1 MSESLARVTALT
13 APASVSEMTHLVMAF
28 SELRKQNA
36 RAIGAVSAGYGI
48 SPTDLR
54 ALSFVS
60 LSDGAT
66 PKSVAGH
73 LGMTTGSLT
82 TLADRL
88 ESVGFLERTANP
100 RDRRSVLLRLTPR
113 GGEVMV
119 EVNVLYVRAFSNAFD
134 EDDIPRLKEAFLGL
148 ANELGRLVD

>member
-1 MSESLARVTALT
+1 MSDSLARVSPLAG
-13 APASVSEMTHLVMAF
+13 SISGMTELVLAF

-36 RAIGAVSAGYGI
+36 RAIGALSAHYGI
-48 SPTDLR
+48 SATDMR

-66 PKSVAGH
+66 PKSVAEH

-88 ESVGFLERTANP
+88 EAAGFLERTANP
-100 RDRRSVLLRLTPR
+100 GDRRSVLLRLTAR
-113 GGEVMV
+113 GADVMA
-119 EVNVLYVRAFSNAFD
+119 EVNVQYVRAFSGAFD
-134 EDDIPRLKEAFLGL
+134 DDDIPCLKEAFLDL
-148 ANELGRLVD
+148 AAELGRLAD

>member
-13 APASVSEMTHLVMAF
+13 GPASVSEMTRLVMAF
-28 SELRKQNA
+28 SELRKQNS
-36 RAIGAVSAGYGI
+36 RAIGSLSAGYGI

-66 PKSVAGH
+66 PKSVAEH

-88 ESVGFLERTANP
+88 EAAGFLQRTANP
-100 RDRRSVLLRLTPR
+100 GDRRSVLLRLTPR
-113 GGEVMV
+113 GAEVMV
-119 EVNVLYVRAFSNAFD
+119 EVNARYVRAFSNAFD
-134 EDDIPRLKEAFLGL
+134 EEDIPWLKDAFLGL
-148 ANELGRLVD
+148 AGELGRLVD